1 MKSKSFELEVGV
13 HLVGVVPAH
22 QVGDNLCSRALV
34 ETGHLHLQFTDE
46 LPRGRVSVSLGIDL
60 VFCEGRVQKGV
71 HLPVFPIDLGCVCSN
86 VVHLGQGLG

>member
-1 MKSKSFELEVGV
+1 V
-13 HLVGVVPAH
+13 
-22 QVGDNLCSRALV
+22 V
-34 ETGHLHLQFTDE
+34 ETGHLHLQFIDE
-46 LPRGRVSVSLGIDL
+46 LPCGCVLGIDL